1 MINDFDIPGFS
12 GDDFAFDKGIQ
23 KTRAEAE
30 AYNKMVDDSLA
41 IFKSAFG
48 AKETSHKNLKTF
60 LMFRSLQ
67 ATITWSL
74 GGTYNGKNLHISLAK
89 YFTFVHVGRH
99 NYSGD
104 DLYLFGYF
112 IMRNSFPKTYVCK
125 ETMRE
130 WITDLFLN
138 SEVDFE
144 HSKKFS
150 RKFYVL
156 TEDKERLSV
165 LLQFKD
171 LDELAAYPDME
182 LEFQGN
188 ACLFRSSRKC
198 ISFKEAEVFT
208 ELAKTLIRIFA

>member
-1 MINDFDIPGFS
+1 MINDFDIPDFS
-12 GDDFAFDKGIQ
+12 GDDFAFDKEIQ
-23 KTRAEAE
+23 KTRAAAE
-30 AYNKMVDDSLA
+30 AYNKMVNDSLA
-41 IFKSAFG
+41 IVENAFG

-60 LMFRSLQ
+60 LMFKNLQ
-67 ATITWSL
+67 AIITWSL
-74 GGTYNGKNLHISLAK
+74 KGTYNGKNLHISLAK
-89 YFTFVHVGRH
+89 YFTSLRVGRAY
-99 NYSGD
+99 YSGD

-125 ETMRE
+125 ETIRE

-156 TEDKERLSV
+156 TEDKKTLSD

-182 LEFQGN
+182 VEFQGN

-198 ISFKEAEVFT
+198 ISPKEAEVFT
-208 ELAKTLIRIFA
+208 ELAKTLIGIFA